1 MTNDYALATLK
12 IDRAKKHISEL
23 CEAIDSFAA
32 RKPYRFVED
41 RESEPG
47 QLLLRVHAAEAIPNE
62 FPLMLGDGIHNL
74 RAALDIMTC
83 VIVPNGRNIKSCQF
97 PFAEDLKGF

>member
-74 RAALDIMTC
+74 RFC
-83 VIVPNGRNIKSCQF
+83 RVKRRPS
-97 PFAEDLKGF
+97 ESKGAQSRLW